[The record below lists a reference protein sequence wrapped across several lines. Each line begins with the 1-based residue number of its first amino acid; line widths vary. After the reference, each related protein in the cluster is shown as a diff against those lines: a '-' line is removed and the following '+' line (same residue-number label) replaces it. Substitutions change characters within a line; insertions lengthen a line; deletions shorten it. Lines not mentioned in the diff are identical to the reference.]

1 MTDSPLKK
9 KNHSGNTMYPRKPIR
24 SRAKIKWQWGQR
36 EMQDEDHK
44 VWLKVMSFVLMLL
57 THREVTGRYTD
68 RKPI

>member
-1 MTDSPLKK
+1 
-9 KNHSGNTMYPRKPIR
+9 MYARKPIR

-44 VWLKVMSFVLMLL
+44 VWVKVMSFVLMLL
-57 THREVTGRYTD
+57 THREVAGRYTD